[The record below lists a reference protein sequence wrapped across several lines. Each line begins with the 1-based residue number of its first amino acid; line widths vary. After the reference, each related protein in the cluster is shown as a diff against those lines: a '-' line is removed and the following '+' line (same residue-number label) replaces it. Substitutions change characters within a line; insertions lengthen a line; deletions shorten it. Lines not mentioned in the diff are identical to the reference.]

1 MVSSWLFKEINGGNC
16 VGKLGNRP
24 VVQLD
29 VAVVA
34 PTGSG
39 GGTGLGG
46 TEVGGTVVGGTV
58 VGGTVDETASGSP
71 KITCKIP
78 PDSVAKLIGTEESI
92 GIVAMDSI
100 IYLVDGNESR
110 FTLLTSSGRVR
121 EISICGS
128 VCKRHDNT

>member
-16 VGKLGNRP
+16 VGKLGNGP

-34 PTGSG
+34 P
-39 GGTGLGG
+39 GLGG
-46 TEVGGTVVGGTV
+46 AEVGGTEVGGTVVGGTVVGGTVVGGTV

-71 KITCKIP
+71 KITCKTP

-92 GIVAMDSI
+92 GILAMVSI
-100 IYLVDGNESR
+100 IDLVDGSGSR

-121 EISICGS
+121 EI
-128 VCKRHDNT
+128 